1 MNDEERRVNK
11 LEWRVHDV
19 ERSVAEL
26 RELLLKVEE
35 RQGLLAEAQ
44 TRMGNALA
52 KLSAAVE
59 ARDRS
64 KT

>member
-19 ERSVAEL
+19 ERAVAEL
-26 RELLLKVEE
+26 RELLLKVEG
-35 RQGLLAEAQ
+35 RQGLLADAQ
-44 TRMGNALA
+44 TRMEDALA
-52 KLSAAVE
+52 KLSAAFE
-59 ARDRS
+59 ARS